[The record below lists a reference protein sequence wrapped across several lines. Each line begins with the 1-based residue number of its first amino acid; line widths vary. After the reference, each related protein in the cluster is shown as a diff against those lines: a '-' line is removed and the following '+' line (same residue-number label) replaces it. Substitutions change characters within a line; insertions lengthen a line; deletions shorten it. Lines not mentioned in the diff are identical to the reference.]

1 MILDEN
7 GLSKLVLSDE
17 EILSA
22 DLSYGELP
30 TKSESFGI
38 INYNEWLEWYDANLH
53 NTNKFGHIESFIDNI
68 GAMDSYKL
76 QYIKTPT
83 ALYKGEAITAK
94 SIKVT
99 DLYAFFLLYDKDST
113 VFLYD
118 IQYFESKTITEIL
131 DETDFLTVIKLETPQ
146 TIPEFYIVRIAILGE
161 YVK

>member
-38 INYNEWLEWYDANLH
+38 IDYDDWLEWYDANIY

-68 GAMDSYKL
+68 GEMVSYKL

-83 ALYKGEAITAK
+83 ALYNGVAITAK
-94 SIKVT
+94 SFKVT
-99 DLYAFFLLYDKDST
+99 DLYEFFLSYDKDST

-118 IQYFESKTITEIL
+118 IEDHESKTITEIL
-131 DETDFLTVIKLETPQ
+131 DETDFLTVIKLEPPQ
-146 TIPEFYIVRIAILGE
+146 IIPEFYIVRIAILGE
-161 YVK
+161 